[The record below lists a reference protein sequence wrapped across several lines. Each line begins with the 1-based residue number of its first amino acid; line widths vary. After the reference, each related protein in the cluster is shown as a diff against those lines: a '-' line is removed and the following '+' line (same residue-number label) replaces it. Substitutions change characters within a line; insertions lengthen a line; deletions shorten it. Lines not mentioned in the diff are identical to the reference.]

1 MSGETIDHYALLCA
15 VAKKRGWRLLLHS
28 DHFGGKAGGEELSSQ
43 LSCLELTNGDGMI
56 ARATL
61 LPEDRLADVA
71 ASVLSRLQ
79 AAGML
84 SR

>member
-1 MSGETIDHYALLCA
+1 MSAEQVDHYALLCA
-15 VAKKRGWRLLLHS
+15 VARKHGWKLLLHS
-28 DHFGGKAGGEELSSQ
+28 DHFGGKAGGEELISQ

-56 ARATL
+56 ARASL

-84 SR
+84 AA